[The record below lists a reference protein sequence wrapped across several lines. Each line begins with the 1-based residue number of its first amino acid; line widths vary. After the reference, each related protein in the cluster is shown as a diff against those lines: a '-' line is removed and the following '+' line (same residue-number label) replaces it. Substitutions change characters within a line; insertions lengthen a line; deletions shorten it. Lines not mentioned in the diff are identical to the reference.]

1 MRDNLVTDHLQTV
14 THWGPKV
21 PIFQDHPSTR
31 VSAQLKNPSGL
42 NKNYWSWESPK
53 FLVGEN
59 YFPTPYGR
67 VSSFLC
73 ADSPRRCQRRTAASP
88 PRPGRCPAMMRCAGR
103 FVPGLGAQKRH
114 APRWRQGRQGRG
126 PRNLA
131 PWQMENGNSCGFTNG
146 IHVLNYNDS
155 NQQGYFWWL
164 KWYWDSWW
172 VWTCGESTTPIALS
186 GAPCPPA
193 PPPSACDVPIAM
205 ARQRL
210 KVQGWMRLS
219 MVILSTYVIRYKKKT
234 LNIKKW
240 FSGNLMVLNLVYQS
254 GSKHP
259 EKKGHLQ
266 VLVCP
271 KRSCLHQFGGCQW
284 SWKPWR
290 SGPKQP
296 ELDPW
301 GSLWQEEIWMCLENE
316 GKPTP
321 KKNTVY
327 HVFTIQIVLSVYP
340 IYRHKNLELSVAV
353 WLTNKHRVRQTK
365 IGDEPTRCQRLV
377 WRVCDLNPG
386 DTPSGWFP

>member
-1 MRDNLVTDHLQTV
+1 
-14 THWGPKV
+14 
-21 PIFQDHPSTR
+21 
-31 VSAQLKNPSGL
+31 
-42 NKNYWSWESPK
+42 
-53 FLVGEN
+53 
-59 YFPTPYGR
+59 
-67 VSSFLC
+67 
-73 ADSPRRCQRRTAASP
+73 
-88 PRPGRCPAMMRCAGR
+88 
-103 FVPGLGAQKRH
+103 
-114 APRWRQGRQGRG
+114 
-126 PRNLA
+126 
-131 PWQMENGNSCGFTNG
+131 
-146 IHVLNYNDS
+146 
-155 NQQGYFWWL
+155 
-164 KWYWDSWW
+164 
-172 VWTCGESTTPIALS
+172 
-186 GAPCPPA
+186 
-193 PPPSACDVPIAM
+193 
-205 ARQRL
+205 
-210 KVQGWMRLS
+210 
-219 MVILSTYVIRYKKKT
+219 
-234 LNIKKW
+234 
-240 FSGNLMVLNLVYQS
+240 MVLNLVYQS